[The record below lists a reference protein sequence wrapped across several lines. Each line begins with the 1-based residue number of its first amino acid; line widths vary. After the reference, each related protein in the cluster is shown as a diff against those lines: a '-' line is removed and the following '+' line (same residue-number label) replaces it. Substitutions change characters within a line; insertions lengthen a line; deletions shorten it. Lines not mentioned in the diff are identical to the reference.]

1 MGGGD
6 SLCGKKERKGEK
18 ASEHPQNLP
27 LACWN
32 YELGDNYQIFVQF
45 LLY

>member
-6 SLCGKKERKGEK
+6 SLCGKKERRGEK
-18 ASEHPQNLP
+18 AGEHPQNPP

-32 YELGDNYQIFVQF
+32 V
-45 LLY
+45 